1 MRGPEDTVL
10 RFVLAKGFGGTVEVV
25 KADGVPD
32 APDRLNPVT
41 NGE

>member
-1 MRGPEDTVL
+1 MRGPGGTVL
-10 RFVLAKGFGGTVEVV
+10 RFDLAKGFGGTVEVV

-32 APDRLNPVT
+32 VPDRVNPVT